1 MYPVGRELDSRAIG
15 CGRDGLRTTPV
26 KGAVMAEKRTKEP
39 AKPTRDEDDGDWWS
53 PLGGMQDL
61 AQASVARLQEML
73 QGPVRQ
79 LLDLVSTQQRHLQKV
94 VSRMSRRIDQLQREV
109 ERQAKS
115 VDALRARLT
124 KQVEALRSAQR
135 GAHRSTPAK
144 QTTSHARSSKS
155 ASGRTGTTKG
165 AGKSGKT

>member
-1 MYPVGRELDSRAIG
+1 
-15 CGRDGLRTTPV
+15 
-26 KGAVMAEKRTKEP
+26 MAEMGGKEP
-39 AKPTRDEDDGDWWS
+39 PEPKQDVDDEDDWWS

-61 AQASVARLQEML
+61 AQARLSRLLELIQPPLRQLQE
-73 QGPVRQ
+73 
-79 LLDLVSTQQRHLQKV
+79 LVSGQQTQLQDV
-94 VSRMSRRIDQLQREV
+94 ISRINKRVDQLQREV